1 MSIPENI
8 KIKKK
13 IVPRPIDDVRLD
25 RYDHN
30 MPIVGI
36 KGRCRMCKTG
46 QTTIL
51 CDKCASRLNKLN
63 TLFPEDMGNLN
74 LNFKFINFKTE

>member
-51 CDKCASRLNKLN
+51 CDKCASRLCI
-63 TLFPEDMGNLN
+63 TSTRYC
-74 LNFKFINFKTE
+74 FKIFHKQK